1 MRCQNFD
8 ISKFIEDFNALVSML
23 QSPMDPGTERLV
35 KQYFADGLP
44 FHVKEH
50 VIRNTNYP
58 IYTLTDV

>member
-8 ISKFIEDFNALVSML
+8 ISKFIEDFNAQVSML
-23 QSPMDPGTERLV
+23 QSPLDPGIERLV